1 MTNNIKTNIMKKT
14 LTVFAIAALFAAC
27 KSNTNTSEQQKSNLL
42 GVADT
47 AGLHEFQMYK
57 EQQAREKDT
66 YMETQALN
74 DANNITENTSAAPAV
89 KERIV
94 YVDRPAP
101 RKTSSSRT
109 RSTSTKRSSG
119 GYSGGRSSSGSGT
132 VAQAPARKKGWSKA
146 AKGTAIGAGS
156 GAVLGAIVSK
166 KKGKG
171 AIIGG
176 IIGAAGGY
184 AIGRGQDKKDGRY

>member
-1 MTNNIKTNIMKKT
+1 MKSI
-14 LTVFAIAALFAAC
+14 LTIFAIAAIFAAC
-27 KSNTNTSEQQKSNLL
+27 KSNTNTDQQRTAIGL
-42 GVADT
+42 ADT
-47 AGLHEFQMYK
+47 VGLHEYQMLK
-57 EQQAREKDT
+57 EKQAREKDT
-66 YMETQALN
+66 YLQ
-74 DANNITENTSAAPAV
+74 TEGLADENSVTNSQPAV

-94 YVDRPAP
+94 YVDRPAK
-101 RKTSSSRT
+101 RTSSSST
-109 RSTSTKRSSG
+109 KTSTAKRSSS
-119 GYSGGRSSSGSGT
+119 SGTSSSGSGT
-132 VAQAPARKKGWSKA
+132 VAQAPAKNKGWSKA

-176 IIGAAGGY
+176 VIGAAGGY